1 MKIQNKM
8 TKLINKFGTAII
20 VVCLLPFVTMAQQ
33 DEEGDGSISDQQ
45 VTVIT
50 EYTPVIAN
58 SVRIEKLPEI
68 KDTFDVEIDFDYD
81 IYSKQQST
89 TYNPEPL
96 KAATLKGEPKV
107 TMENG
112 YARLLLGSKLMINAD
127 LYYNN
132 TRSSNLNW
140 GIYGSHASG
149 HGKLDN
155 MIRDDVYAGYNKNNI
170 GTFGKRMYPEAT
182 IYGSLDFRSTKHFFY
197 GYNTEGVNLE
207 NGFIRPDT
215 KSNFTGDNQFQ
226 RYNTL
231 SARTMAKSRFYNP
244 KAMNYDVRLNYD
256 LWFDVEQNMAHYL
269 DFNLNLNKRIKKEIV
284 GANAGLVVT
293 PANYLSVSPLYVNMS
308 PYLAHYTDNFKLK
321 LGLHTRS
328 RFMEDS
334 SAYHF
339 YPDIYIEHNIAD
351 VILPYASFS
360 GNLQENP
367 IHKISRIN
375 PYINDALNVSDVNIK
390 QHLTLGFKG
399 RISVEVQFNL
409 NGHYVKAENQYFFV
423 NDYGNLPLRNRFSV
437 EYTDVE
443 MFKFYGE
450 LNFDFGHNF
459 NLRAYGH
466 YKLFTS
472 LQDIE
477 KPWHVPAL
485 KCGLYA
491 RKWILPGLNVSADAF
506 VLIDRYALVPENNN
520 AASLVPEKMAPAPAV
535 DVNLKAEYAVNQQLN
550 AVLELNNLAFQNY
563 EIWNQ
568 YPVYGF
574 HIMMGINYSF

>member
-8 TKLINKFGTAII
+8 TKLMSKFCTAMLFIS
-20 VVCLLPFVTMAQQ
+20 LLPFVGNAQVER
-33 DEEGDGSISDQQ
+33 DDDSISDQQ

-58 SVRIEKLPEI
+58 AVRIEKLPEI

-89 TYNPEPL
+89 TFTPEPL
-96 KAATLKGEPKV
+96 KAATLKGEPK
-107 TMENG
+107 TTLENG
-112 YARLLLGSKLMINAD
+112 YARLLLGSKLMLNAD

-132 TRSSNLNW
+132 TRNSNLNW
-140 GIYGSHASG
+140 GVYGSHASG

-170 GTFGKRMYPEAT
+170 GTFGKRMYPEAD
-182 IYGSLDFRSTKHFFY
+182 IYGSLDFSSIKHFFY
-197 GYNTEGVNLE
+197 GYNTEGVYLE
-207 NGFIRPDT
+207 SDFIRPVT
-215 KSNFTGDNQFQ
+215 KSDFMSDAQFQ

-231 SARTMAKSRFYNP
+231 SAKTMAKSRFYNP

-256 LWFDVEQNMAHYL
+256 LWFDAEQNMAHYL
-269 DFNLNLNKRIKKEIV
+269 DFNLNLNKKIKKEIV
-284 GANAGLVVT
+284 GADAGLIVM
-293 PANYLSVSPLYVNMS
+293 PSNYLTTSPLYVDLS
-308 PYLAHYTDNFKLK
+308 PYLAHHTDNFKLK
-321 LGLHTRS
+321 MGLHTRS
-328 RFMEDS
+328 RFIEDS
-334 SAYHF
+334 STYHF

-360 GNLQENP
+360 GNLQEHP

-399 RISVEVQFNL
+399 RISDEVQFNL

-423 NDYGNLPLRNRFSV
+423 NDYGNLPLRNRFDV
-437 EYTDVE
+437 EYADVE

-450 LNFDFGHNF
+450 LNFDYGYNF
-459 NLRAYGH
+459 NMRAYGQ

-477 KPWHVPAL
+477 EPWHVPAL
-485 KCGLYA
+485 KCGIYA
-491 RKWILPGLNVSADAF
+491 RKQILPGLNVSADAF
-506 VLIDRYALVPENNN
+506 VLIDRYALVPDKNN
-520 AASLVPEKMAPAPAV
+520 AVSLIPEKMPPAV
-535 DVNLKAEYAVNQQLN
+535 DVNLKAEYSVNRQLN
-550 AVLELNNLAFQNY
+550 AVVELNNLAFQNY

-574 HIMMGINYSF
+574 HIMAGINYTF

>member
-1 MKIQNKM
+1 M

-20 VVCLLPFVTMAQQ
+20 VVCLLPFVTMAQ
-33 DEEGDGSISDQQ
+33 DEENDGSISDQQ

-50 EYTPVIAN
+50 EYNPVIAN

-81 IYSKQQST
+81 IYSKQQPT
-89 TYNPEPL
+89 TYNPKPL
-96 KAATLKGEPKV
+96 KAATLKGEPKT

-112 YARLLLGSKLMINAD
+112 YARLLLGSKLMLNAD

-132 TRSSNLNW
+132 IKNTNLNW

-149 HGKLDN
+149 HGRLEKIIHDK
-155 MIRDDVYAGYNKNNI
+155 VYKVYTGYNKSMI
-170 GTFGKRMYPEAT
+170 GAFAKRMFPQAT
-182 IYGSLDFRSTKHFFY
+182 LSGSIDFRSNQHFFY
-197 GYNTEGVNLE
+197 GYNSLDTTISFPIYRSH
-207 NGFIRPDT
+207 FISDE
-215 KSNFTGDNQFQ
+215 QYQ
-226 RYNTL
+226 RYNIISVKTR
-231 SARTMAKSRFYNP
+231 ATSRFYNP

-256 LWFDVEQNMAHYL
+256 LWFDLEQNMAHYL

-284 GANAGLVVT
+284 SADAGLVVT
-293 PANYLSVSPLYVNMS
+293 PSNYLSVSPLYVNLS
-308 PYLAHYTDNFKLK
+308 PYLAHHTDNFKLK

-328 RFMEDS
+328 RFIEDS
-334 SAYHF
+334 SSYHF

-360 GNLQENP
+360 GNLQEHP

-375 PYINDALNVSDVNIK
+375 PYINDTLNVSDVNIK

-399 RISVEVQFNL
+399 RISDEVQFNL

-423 NDYGNLPLRNRFSV
+423 NDYGNLPLRNRFNV
-437 EYTDVE
+437 EYADVE

-450 LNFDFGHNF
+450 LNFDYGYAF
-459 NLRAYGH
+459 NLRAYGQ

-477 KPWHVPAL
+477 KPWHVPAI
-485 KCGLYA
+485 KCGLFA
-491 RKWILPGLNVSADAF
+491 RKRILPALTFSADAF
-506 VLIDRYALVPENNN
+506 VLIDRYALVPDDDN
-520 AASLVPEKMAPAPAV
+520 AGSLIPEKLSPAV
-535 DVNLKAEYAVNQQLN
+535 DVNLKAEYAVNRQLN

-574 HIMMGINYSF
+574 HIMAGINYSF